1 MRKAMLVEVL
11 RGREGLAWPRRRVLH
26 AGCLALMGIAAGDPL
41 KAVAQE
47 ELRPTPQCDD
57 GKEPSTPRQTA
68 GPFYTPKTP
77 RRASL
82 IEPGL
87 KGEPI
92 MVVGTVLSTRCQPLA
107 GAWLDFWQADA
118 DGAYDNQGYTLRG
131 HQFADAKGQYRL
143 EIVMPGLYPGRTR
156 HIHVKV
162 HVQAARGRGL
172 TTQLY
177 FPNEADNRRDSIY
190 DERLVVT
197 RQPSSAG
204 QPSSEK
210 RPVMRFDFVLKA

>member
-11 RGREGLAWPRRRVLH
+11 SRYHQSAWPRRRVLR
-26 AGCLALMGIAAGDPL
+26 AGCLALLGMAAGNRME
-41 KAVAQE
+41 AVAQE
-47 ELRPTPQCDD
+47 RLPPTPKCDH
-57 GKEPSTPRQTA
+57 GKTSSTPRQTA

-77 RRASL
+77 HRASL

-87 KGEPI
+87 KGESI
-92 MVVGTVLSTRCQPLA
+92 MVVGTVLSTRCEPLP

-131 HQFADAKGQYRL
+131 HQFADGKGQYRL
-143 EIVMPGLYPGRTR
+143 ETVMPGLYPGRTR

-162 HVQAARGRGL
+162 QAPNGSVL

-177 FPNEADNRRDSIY
+177 FPDEVGNRRDSIY
-190 DERLVVT
+190 DEQLVVT
-197 RQPSSAG
+197 RQQSSRD
-204 QPSSEK
+204 K
-210 RPVMRFDFVLKA
+210 PVMHFDFVLKV